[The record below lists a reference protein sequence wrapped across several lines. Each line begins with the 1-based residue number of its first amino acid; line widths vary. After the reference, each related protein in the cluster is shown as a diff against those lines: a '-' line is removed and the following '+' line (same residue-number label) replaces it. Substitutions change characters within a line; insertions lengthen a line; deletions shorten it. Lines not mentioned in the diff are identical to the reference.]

1 MLNECVLIGR
11 LCADPSLRYTTNG
24 TAVCKFT
31 LAVNRRFN
39 REETDFI
46 DCVCWKGLAEN
57 VANYTGKGSL
67 VAVQGS
73 IQTGSYETKDGQ
85 RRKTFEV
92 NCDQVVFL
100 DRKKDGQSK
109 PKDQWDELGTEI
121 ELTDSTEGSDDIP
134 F

>member
-1 MLNECVLIGR
+1 MLNNVTLIGR

-57 VANYTGKGSL
+57 VANYTAKGSL
-67 VAVQGS
+67 VGVKGS
-73 IQTGSYETKDGQ
+73 IETNPYETKDGQ
-85 RRKTFEV
+85 KRKAVEV

-109 PKDQWDELGTEI
+109 PKDQWDDLGTEI
-121 ELTDSTEGSDDIP
+121 ESTEGSDDIVP

>member
-46 DCVCWKGLAEN
+46 DCICWKGLAEN

>member
-1 MLNECVLIGR
+1 MLNNVTLVGR
-11 LCADPSLRYTTNG
+11 LVRDAELRYAKSG

-31 LAVNRRFN
+31 LAVNRRFK

-46 DCVCWKGLAEN
+46 DCVCWKGTAEN
-57 VANYTGKGSL
+57 VAQYTGKGSL

-73 IQTGSYETKDGQ
+73 IQTGTYENKDGQ
-85 RRKTFEV
+85 KRKTFEI

-100 DRKKDGQSK
+100 DRKKDGQGK
-109 PKDQWDELGTEI
+109 PKDQWDDLGTEI
-121 ELTDSTEGSDDIP
+121 ESTEGSDDIP

>member
-1 MLNECVLIGR
+1 
-11 LCADPSLRYTTNG
+11 
-24 TAVCKFT
+24 
-31 LAVNRRFN
+31 
-39 REETDFI
+39 
-46 DCVCWKGLAEN
+46 

>member
-1 MLNECVLIGR
+1 MLNSITLIGR
-11 LCADPSLRYTTNG
+11 MTRDPELRYTTNG
-24 TAVCKFT
+24 TAVGRFS

-57 VANYTGKGSL
+57 VANYTGKGTL
-67 VAVQGS
+67 VAVHGS
-73 IQTGSYETKDGQ
+73 IVTGSFETQDGQ
-85 RRKTFEV
+85 KRKTFEV

-109 PKDQWDELGTEI
+109 PKDQWDDLGTEI
-121 ELTDSTEGSDDIP
+121 ESTEDSDVVP

>member
-1 MLNECVLIGR
+1 MLNSVTLIGR
-11 LCADPSLRYTTNG
+11 MTRDPELRYTTNG
-24 TAVCKFT
+24 TAVCRFS

-57 VANYTGKGSL
+57 VANYTAKGSL
-67 VAVQGS
+67 VGVKGS
-73 IQTGSYETKDGQ
+73 IETNPYETKDGQ
-85 RRKTFEV
+85 KRKAVEV

-100 DRKKDGQSK
+100 DRKKEDGQSK
-109 PKDQWDELGTEI
+109 PKDQWDDLGTEI
-121 ELTDSTEGSDDIP
+121 ESTEDSDVVP

>member
-1 MLNECVLIGR
+1 MLNSVTLIGR
-11 LCADPSLRYTTNG
+11 MTRDTELRYTTNG
-24 TAVCKFT
+24 TAVCRFS

-67 VAVQGS
+67 VAVHGS
-73 IQTGSYETKDGQ
+73 IVTGSFETQDGQ
-85 RRKTFEV
+85 KRKTFEV

-109 PKDQWDELGTEI
+109 PKDQWDDLGTEI
-121 ELTDSTEGSDDIP
+121 ESTEDSDVVP

>member
-1 MLNECVLIGR
+1 MLNSVTLIGR
-11 LCADPSLRYTTNG
+11 MTRDPELRYTPNG

-39 REETDFI
+39 KEQTDFI

-67 VAVQGS
+67 VGVKGS
-73 IQTGSYETKDGQ
+73 IETNPYETKDGQ
-85 RRKTFEV
+85 KRKAVEV

-109 PKDQWDELGTEI
+109 SKDQWNDLGTEI
-121 ELTDSTEGSDDIP
+121 ESTEGSDDVVP

>member
-85 RRKTFEV
+85 KRKTFEV

>member
-1 MLNECVLIGR
+1 MLNNVTLVGR
-11 LCADPSLRYTTNG
+11 LCADPLLRYAKSG

-67 VAVQGS
+67 VAVHGS
-73 IQTGSYETKDGQ
+73 IVTGSFETQDGQ
-85 RRKTFEV
+85 KRKTFEV

-109 PKDQWDELGTEI
+109 PKDQWDYLGTEI
-121 ELTDSTEGSDDIP
+121 ESTEGSDDVP

>member
-1 MLNECVLIGR
+1 MLNNVTLVGR
-11 LCADPSLRYTTNG
+11 LVRGAELRYAKSG

-31 LAVNRRFN
+31 LAVNRRFK

-85 RRKTFEV
+85 KRKTFEV

-100 DRKKDGQSK
+100 DKKKDGQSK
-109 PKDQWDELGTEI
+109 PKDQWDDLGTEI
-121 ELTDSTEGSDDIP
+121 ELTDSTEGSDDVP

>member
-1 MLNECVLIGR
+1 MLNNVTLVGR
-11 LCADPSLRYTTNG
+11 LVRDAELRYAKSG
-24 TAVCKFT
+24 AAVCKFT
-31 LAVNRRFN
+31 LAVNRRFK

-85 RRKTFEV
+85 KRKTFEV

-109 PKDQWDELGTEI
+109 SKDQWDDLGTEI
-121 ELTDSTEGSDDIP
+121 ESTEGSDDIP

>member
-1 MLNECVLIGR
+1 MLNSVTLIGR
-11 LCADPSLRYTTNG
+11 MTRDPELRYTTNG

-39 REETDFI
+39 KEQTDFI

-67 VAVQGS
+67 VAVHGS
-73 IQTGSYETKDGQ
+73 IVTGSFETQDGQ
-85 RRKTFEV
+85 KRKTFEV

-100 DRKKDGQSK
+100 DRKKEDGQSK
-109 PKDQWDELGTEI
+109 PKDQWDDLGTEI
-121 ELTDSTEGSDDIP
+121 ESTEDSDDVVP

>member
-1 MLNECVLIGR
+1 MLNNATLIGR
-11 LCADPSLRYTTNG
+11 LCADPELRYTPNG

-39 REETDFI
+39 KEQTDFI

-67 VAVQGS
+67 VAVHGS
-73 IQTGSYETKDGQ
+73 IVTGSFETQDGQ
-85 RRKTFEV
+85 KRKTFEV

-109 PKDQWDELGTEI
+109 PKDQWDDLGTEI
-121 ELTDSTEGSDDIP
+121 ESTEDSDDVVP

>member
-1 MLNECVLIGR
+1 MLNSVTLIGR
-11 LCADPSLRYTTNG
+11 MTRDPELRYTTNG

-39 REETDFI
+39 KEQTDFI

-67 VAVQGS
+67 VAVHGS
-73 IQTGSYETKDGQ
+73 IATGSFETQDGQ
-85 RRKTFEV
+85 KRKTFEV

-109 PKDQWDELGTEI
+109 SKDQWDDLGTEI
-121 ELTDSTEGSDDIP
+121 ESTEGSDDVVP

>member
-1 MLNECVLIGR
+1 MTR
-11 LCADPSLRYTTNG
+11 DPELRYTTNG

-39 REETDFI
+39 KEQTDFI

-67 VAVQGS
+67 VAVHGS
-73 IQTGSYETKDGQ
+73 IVTGSFETQDGQ
-85 RRKTFEV
+85 KRKTFEV

-100 DRKKDGQSK
+100 DRKKEDGQSK
-109 PKDQWDELGTEI
+109 PKDQWDDLGTEI
-121 ELTDSTEGSDDIP
+121 ESTEGSDDVVP

>member
-1 MLNECVLIGR
+1 MLNDVTLIGR
-11 LCADPSLRYTTNG
+11 MTRDPELRYTANGNAVTN
-24 TAVCKFT
+24 FS
-31 LAVNRRFN
+31 LAVNRRYN
-39 REETDFI
+39 REAVDFI

-121 ELTDSTEGSDDIP
+121 ESTEGSDDIP

>member
-85 RRKTFEV
+85 KRKAFEI

-100 DRKKDGQSK
+100 DKKKDGQSK
-109 PKDQWDELGTEI
+109 PKDQWDDLGTEI
-121 ELTDSTEGSDDIP
+121 ESMEGSDDIIP

>member
-1 MLNECVLIGR
+1 MLNNVTLIGR

-46 DCVCWKGLAEN
+46 DCVCWKGTAEN

-85 RRKTFEV
+85 KRKTFEI

-109 PKDQWDELGTEI
+109 PKDQWDYLGTEI
-121 ELTDSTEGSDDIP
+121 ESTKGSDDVP

>member
-1 MLNECVLIGR
+1 MLNNVTLVGR
-11 LCADPSLRYTTNG
+11 LCADPLLRYAKSG

-85 RRKTFEV
+85 KRKTWEI

-109 PKDQWDELGTEI
+109 PKDQWDYLGTEI
-121 ELTDSTEGSDDIP
+121 ESTEGSDDIIP

>member
-1 MLNECVLIGR
+1 MLNNVTLVGR
-11 LCADPSLRYTTNG
+11 LVRDAELRYAKSG

-31 LAVNRRFN
+31 LAVDRKFN
-39 REETDFI
+39 REQTDFI

-73 IQTGSYETKDGQ
+73 IVTGSYEGRGGQ
-85 RRKTFEV
+85 KRKTFEI

>member
-1 MLNECVLIGR
+1 MLNSVTLIGR
-11 LCADPSLRYTTNG
+11 MTRDPELRYTTNG

-39 REETDFI
+39 KEQTDFI

-67 VAVQGS
+67 VAVHGS
-73 IQTGSYETKDGQ
+73 IVTGSFETQDGQ
-85 RRKTFEV
+85 KRKTFEV

-100 DRKKDGQSK
+100 NRKKDGQSK
-109 PKDQWDELGTEI
+109 PKDQWDDLGTEI
-121 ELTDSTEGSDDIP
+121 ESTEDSDDVVP

>member
-85 RRKTFEV
+85 KRKTFEV

-100 DRKKDGQSK
+100 DKKKDGQSK
-109 PKDQWDELGTEI
+109 PKDQWDDLGTEI
-121 ELTDSTEGSDDIP
+121 ESMEGSDDIIP

>member
-1 MLNECVLIGR
+1 MLNNVTLVGR
-11 LCADPSLRYTTNG
+11 LVRDAELRYAKSG

-85 RRKTFEV
+85 KRKTWEI

-100 DRKKDGQSK
+100 DRKKEDGQSK
-109 PKDQWDELGTEI
+109 PKDQWDDLGTEVDV
-121 ELTDSTEGSDDIP
+121 TDEVDSDIP

>member
-1 MLNECVLIGR
+1 MLNSITLIGR
-11 LCADPSLRYTTNG
+11 MTRDPELRYTTNG
-24 TAVCKFT
+24 TAVCRFS

-57 VANYTGKGSL
+57 IANYTGKGSL
-67 VAVQGS
+67 VAVHGS
-73 IQTGSYETKDGQ
+73 IVTGSFETQDGQ
-85 RRKTFEV
+85 KRKTFKV

-100 DRKKDGQSK
+100 DRKKEDGQSK
-109 PKDQWDELGTEI
+109 PKDQWDDLGTEI
-121 ELTDSTEGSDDIP
+121 ESTEGSDDVVP

>member
-1 MLNECVLIGR
+1 MLNNVTLIGR
-11 LCADPSLRYTTNG
+11 LCADPLLRYAKSG

-85 RRKTFEV
+85 KRKTWEI

-100 DRKKDGQSK
+100 DRKKEDGQSK
-109 PKDQWDELGTEI
+109 PKDQWDDLGTEVDV
-121 ELTDSTEGSDDIP
+121 TDEVDSDIP

>member
-1 MLNECVLIGR
+1 MLNNVTLIGR

-46 DCVCWKGLAEN
+46 DCVCWKGTAEN

-85 RRKTFEV
+85 KRKTWEI

-109 PKDQWDELGTEI
+109 PKDQWDYLGTEI
-121 ELTDSTEGSDDIP
+121 ESTEGSDDVP

>member
-1 MLNECVLIGR
+1 MLNNVTLVGR
-11 LCADPSLRYTTNG
+11 LCADPLLRYAKSG

-46 DCVCWKGLAEN
+46 DCVCWKGTAEN

-85 RRKTFEV
+85 KRKTWEI

-109 PKDQWDELGTEI
+109 PKDQWDYLGTEI
-121 ELTDSTEGSDDIP
+121 ESTEGSDDIIP